1 MPDLPPIED
10 QAVRYLLGELE
21 GAERSD
27 FEAHLASSPQ
37 LRAHLHTLES
47 ACTALALSAPARRP
61 APRVWKQIAQ
71 EIRAPQT
78 AASPAPQTPP
88 QPVPL
93 PRPAWLPSWR
103 ELFWGTGW
111 AAAAITAIL
120 WATGDP
126 RQPTPTSPA
135 PHASDLAST
144 VPHSGAIPPA
154 PSSAAPAVSPPTA
167 TPRGHA
173 GSPAEA
179 SDQPTDPK
187 APLTQ
192 EEWTTLRQRL
202 RELGTLNQS
211 LSQQLVLPPGAARF
225 QVFRLTP
232 SNAPVLTITQGTS
245 NLLAI
250 ADTTPDP
257 ASQVPT
263 DSATLQ
269 SLLTH
274 ALARELAAA
283 TPSPST
289 SVPTSPT
296 TPNANAPSTPTLTAS
311 ITPSSPPSLDD
322 DTFAVTPTPPA
333 TSVSEGSSFA
343 VIDLP
348 NASTTANVDGDL
360 IPPTSIA
367 SRTPTSTPKAP
378 DETGASNSGTGTA
391 PTPASALGVYSSET
405 GMGSIALVTS
415 EGPPPGYAYQFWVVN
430 NQAYS
435 TISLGTTTHAGGR
448 MVVNFSLDPNLVY
461 SPGFLV
467 TLEPEGGSAIPT
479 GPVVVAP
486 PSSSQPHPTP

>member
-27 FEAHLASSPQ
+27 FEAQLAASPA

-47 ACTALALSAPARRP
+47 ACSALALSAPARRP

-78 AASPAPQTPP
+78 AASPNPQTSPF
-88 QPVPL
+88 

-126 RQPTPTSPA
+126 RQPTPTSPT
-135 PHASDLAST
+135 PHGTELAST
-144 VPHSGAIPPA
+144 DPRANALPPS
-154 PSSAAPAVSPPTA
+154 PSSASRIASPSTAASHNRTRTQTEPAAGPT
-167 TPRGHA
+167 TP
-173 GSPAEA
+173 EV
-179 SDQPTDPK
+179 
-187 APLTQ
+187 PLTP

-202 RELGTLNQS
+202 RDLGALNQS
-211 LSQQLVLPPGAARF
+211 LAQQLVLPPGAARF

-232 SNAPVLTITQGTS
+232 TNTPALTITEGTS
-245 NLLAI
+245 NLLAVV
-250 ADTTPDP
+250 DPTPDP
-257 ASQVPT
+257 TSPIPN

-269 SLLTH
+269 NLLTH

-289 SVPTSPT
+289 AVP
-296 TPNANAPSTPTLTAS
+296 APPTLTAS
-311 ITPSSPPSLDD
+311 VTTTPPRLEDSDSVTATPTLPPSSISD
-322 DTFAVTPTPPA
+322 
-333 TSVSEGSSFA
+333 SSSFA

-348 NASTTANVDGDL
+348 HSSTTPNADADADL

-367 SRTPTSTPKAP
+367 SRTSTSVPKTSDDPATSTTA
-378 DETGASNSGTGTA
+378 TGTTPA
-391 PTPASALGVYSSET
+391 PASALGVYSSET

-435 TISLGTTTHAGGR
+435 AISLGTTTHPGGR
-448 MVVNFSLDPNLVY
+448 LVVNFSLDPSLVY

-467 TLEPEGGSAIPT
+467 TLEPEGGSALPT

-486 PSSSQPHPTP
+486 PASSQPQPVP